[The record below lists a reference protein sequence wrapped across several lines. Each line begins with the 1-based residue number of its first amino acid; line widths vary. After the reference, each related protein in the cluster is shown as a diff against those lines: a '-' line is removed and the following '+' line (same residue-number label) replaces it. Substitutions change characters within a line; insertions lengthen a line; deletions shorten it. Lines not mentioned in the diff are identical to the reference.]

1 MHSAVLFVLCAA
13 PVNAV
18 PWVYANTG
26 ATSADQAA
34 QTATWG
40 GICVTG
46 TEQSP
51 IDVVTSSAVPT
62 SLPNIDTHFT
72 AAVDFVKNTGHGFQ
86 LFQTSPATHDLNA
99 SGIFVDATGTPKGY
113 SMIGGEKYNFYQ
125 VHWHTP
131 SENTIDGKS
140 FALEA
145 HFVHQLADTALVGT
159 NHRLA
164 VIGLMYELG
173 ECNKFLDMFWSQI
186 PTEQGSAD
194 YTGAFPDLNQKLT
207 AELAEGYY
215 HWYGSLTTPPCT
227 EGVSWNLLKV
237 HETVCQRQV
246 DKLQEALGNTQ
257 SGIRFNNRVPQ
268 PLNHRVVTSTG
279 VKATVAAPAAT
290 VVPVAEAVVTSTDD
304 GVKTFVILTLVAVS
318 LSVVIFIV
326 GLALV
331 VQKLS
336 TLPKAAPQ
344 SAGPEEGAKPAAE
357 VADGAKAHQV

>member
-1 MHSAVLFVLCAA
+1 LLSTLSTPASAMYSAVLFVLCAA
-13 PVNAV
+13 PVNAGAV
-18 PWVYANTG
+18 KWVYANAG
-26 ATSADQAA
+26 ATSADQSA

-72 AAVDFVKNTGHGFQ
+72 AAVAFVKNSGHGFQ
-86 LFQTSPATHDLNA
+86 LFETSPATHDLNA
-99 SGIFVDATGTPKGY
+99 SGVFVDATGTPKGY

-145 HFVHQLADTALVGT
+145 HFVHQLADPALVGT
-159 NHRLA
+159 YHRLA

-173 ECNKFLDMFWSQI
+173 ECNKFLDMFWSEI
-186 PTEQGSAD
+186 PTMKGSAA

-237 HETVCQRQV
+237 HETVCERQV
-246 DKLQEALGNTQ
+246 KKLQSALGNTQ
-257 SGIRFNNRVPQ
+257 NGISFNNRVTQ
-268 PLNHRVVTSTG
+268 LLNHRVVTSTG
-279 VKATVAAPAAT
+279 VKATVVAHTPSAAAAP
-290 VVPVAEAVVTSTDD
+290 VAKAVATSTDDD
-304 GVKTFVILTLVAVS
+304 GVKTVVILTLVAV
-318 LSVVIFIV
+318 LLMVVIFIV
-326 GLALV
+326 GLAFLF
-331 VQKLS
+331 QKLS
-336 TLPKAAPQ
+336 TLPKAA
-344 SAGPEEGAKPAAE
+344 
-357 VADGAKAHQV
+357 